1 MTGTAELERRQDRD
15 GACRCMSVLAQ
26 SGVSGIDAVDRPFAS
41 SYERGVEAE
50 VLLQA
55 VTALHRDG
63 ILTDAEYETKRQR
76 LAAQL

>member
-1 MTGTAELERRQDRD
+1 
-15 GACRCMSVLAQ
+15 MSVLVR
-26 SGVSGIDAVDRPFAS
+26 SERSMVDEVDDPFVS

-50 VLLQA
+50 VLLEA

>member
-1 MTGTAELERRQDRD
+1 M
-15 GACRCMSVLAQ
+15 V
-26 SGVSGIDAVDRPFAS
+26 DAVHQPLGAS
-41 SYERGVEAE
+41 YPRGLEVE

-76 LAAQL
+76 LTAQL